1 MTNKKVLRIS
11 SVVERTGL
19 ARPTIYKLMAN
30 DKFPGNIKLTPRA
43 TAWVAE
49 EVDRWVEDRIRDSRD
64 PGADANAKL
73 HSDADDEAPR

>member
-30 DKFPGNIKLTPRA
+30 GKFPRKIKLTTWA
-43 TAWVAE
+43 SGWLGE
-49 EVDRWVEDRIRDSRD
+49 EVDRWVEDRIRDSRNHD
-64 PGADANAKL
+64 PALNRNL
-73 HSDADDEAPR
+73 DEASP